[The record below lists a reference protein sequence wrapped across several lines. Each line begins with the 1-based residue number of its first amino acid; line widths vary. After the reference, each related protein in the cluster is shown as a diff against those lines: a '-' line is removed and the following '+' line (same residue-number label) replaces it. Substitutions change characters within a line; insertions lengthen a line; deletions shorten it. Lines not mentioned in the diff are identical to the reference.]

1 MYIYGMSSFITLA
14 CSVGLRPQA
23 CSSHVSCTSPIGNM
37 LEWYD
42 LIYIYPLSP
51 VGNMLEWYD
60 LIYIYPPS
68 PVGNMLEWY
77 DFLIYIYLGNV
88 ISKLFFPPTNVYARL
103 LALYGIFAA
112 GGGG

>member
-23 CSSHVSCTSPIGNM
+23 CSSHVSCTSPI
-37 LEWYD
+37 
-42 LIYIYPLSP
+42 
-51 VGNMLEWYD
+51 GNMLEWYD